1 MARADVS
8 TLADYVAIISRRRLI
23 VALALVLVP
32 AAAFAVSLRQSEV
45 FEAEAQVLLSRQSL
59 ANTLQGTTDPTV
71 FQDAERVV
79 QTQAE
84 IASTPEIAQ
93 RALREVPRADLDES
107 ELLAASDVEP
117 EPNVDLLRFTVRDG
131 DADLASALATAYAEA
146 FTRYR
151 VESATEPLVR
161 ARQEVRDRIVEL
173 QGDGLTATSPV
184 LQSLLD
190 KEQQLLTLETLQTG
204 NATLVRRA
212 GTAEQVQPRPVRN
225 AVLGVVLGLG
235 LGLLLAFV
243 AEALDTRVR
252 TSEELSELLGLPLL
266 GLLPAPARALQLAR
280 LPAMLADPGGADS
293 EAFRMLRTNVDFANL
308 DVRAKT
314 IMVMSGFEE
323 EGKSTTVAN
332 LAVAYAFA
340 GRRVVLIDADLR
352 RPTIRRFFAIE
363 SSTGLTDVVLGEVRL
378 AEALAPVQLPAGHAR
393 MGGPEGR
400 RGSLLVLPAGVAR
413 PNAGEFASSRGLRD
427 VITELRKRAD
437 LVLVDAPPVL
447 QVGDAMT
454 LSAAVDALLV
464 VTRLKRLRR
473 PAIAELRRLLDSSPA
488 TKLGFAVTDAPAREG
503 YTYNRYEP
511 RPRRRWGD
519 LLLGRT
525 EPEQAPSRPRERR
538 TRAGSEAL

>member
-1 MARADVS
+1 MARAHVS
-8 TLADYVAIISRRRLI
+8 TLTDYVAIVARRRLI
-23 VALALVLVP
+23 VILALALVP
-32 AAAFAVSLRQSEV
+32 AAALAVSLGQSDV
-45 FEAEAQVLLSRQSL
+45 FEAEARVLLDRQSL

-84 IASTPEIAQ
+84 IASNPEIAQ
-93 RALREVPRADLDES
+93 RALQEVPRADMTAH
-107 ELLAASDVEP
+107 ELLATSDVEP
-117 EPNVDLLRFTVRDG
+117 EPNVDLLRFTVRHEDPE
-131 DADLASALATAYAEA
+131 LASALATAYAEE
-146 FTRYR
+146 FTAYR

-161 ARQEVRDRIVEL
+161 ARQEVRARIDEL
-173 QGDGLTATSPV
+173 QSEGLGPSSPV

-204 NATLVRRA
+204 NATVVRSA
-212 GTAEQVQPRPVRN
+212 GEAPKVQPRPVRN
-225 AVLGVVLGLG
+225 ALLGVALGLG

-252 TSEELSELLGLPLL
+252 TTEELAELLGLPLL
-266 GLLPAPARALQLAR
+266 GLLPAPARALQRAR
-280 LPAMLADPGGADS
+280 LPAMLADPGGANS

-308 DVRAKT
+308 DIRAKT

-332 LAVAYAFA
+332 LAVAYALA

-352 RPTIRRFFAIE
+352 RPTIRRFFEIE
-363 SSTGLTDVVLGEVRL
+363 SSTGLTDVVLGEVKL
-378 AEALAPVQLPAGHAR
+378 AEALTTVQLPAGHGH
-393 MGGPEGR
+393 MGAPQGR
-400 RGSLLVLPAGVAR
+400 RGSLLVLPAGIAR
-413 PNAGEFASSRGLRD
+413 PNAGEFASSSSLRD
-427 VITELRKRAD
+427 TIAVLRKQAD

-454 LSAAVDALLV
+454 LSAAVDGLLV
-464 VTRLKRLRR
+464 VTRLKQLRR
-473 PAIAELRRLLDSSPA
+473 PAAVELRRLLDSSPA
-488 TKLGFAVTDAPAREG
+488 AKLGFAVTDAPAREG
-503 YTYNRYEP
+503 YTYARHEP

-525 EPEQAPSRPRERR
+525 ETEQTPPARRERR
-538 TRAGSEAL
+538 SRAGSEAL